1 MLLERGGLSS
11 LVLLFAIGST
21 TAVAAT
27 QPATSR
33 VVVAGGGLTEI
44 LYALGV
50 EDRIVGVDST
60 SMWPPAAHK
69 KPQIG
74 YLRALPAEGILSLSP
89 TLVLTTTDGGPAS
102 TLKLIEAAGVPVKR
116 LPAPRSAEDVRNNIR
131 TLAALFNRQAEGQ
144 ALIDELDSTLHAAQQ
159 QVATYPTHPRVLF
172 VLGARGQLLAGG
184 RQHRRRRN
192 NPPRRRHQRRQL
204 RRLQAADAGSG
215 GHAGAAGHRH
225 GRLRDE
231 GNRRQGDAVRPA
243 AAVADARRPKRAAGR
258 HERRTAARFRPAPR
272 PDRGGT
278 CAAPAP
284 ADPATMSELAAA
296 VVPRETRRLSRLG
309 VLGVLFALLVAMA
322 AAALFCGAAQLGPTQ
337 ILHALSAGVHG
348 NAAASDPALAIVTVI
363 RLPRLLLAA
372 AVGASLAV
380 SGAAMQGLFRNPL
393 ADPSLIGVSS
403 GAALGAVLV
412 IVLGATLPWLSGPA
426 ALPLAASL
434 GGLLATAV
442 VYRLSRDATRTD
454 VATLLLAG
462 IAINAIAGAA
472 TGLLTYLADDQQLR
486 SLTF

>member
-184 RQHRRRRN
+184 RN
-192 NPPRRRHQRRQL
+192 T
-204 RRLQAADAGSG
+204 AADAMIRLAG
-215 GHAGAAGHRH
+215 GINVADYDGYKPLTPEAAVTLAPQVILTADFVIEAVGDKATLFGRPPLSLTPAGQN
-225 GRLRDE
+225 GRLVVMNGERLLGFGPRLGQTVTE
-231 GNRRQGDAVRPA
+231 L
-243 AAVADARRPKRAAGR
+243 ARR
-258 HERRTAARFRPAPR
+258 
-272 PDRGGT
+272 
-278 CAAPAP
+278 
-284 ADPATMSELAAA
+284 
-296 VVPRETRRLSRLG
+296 
-309 VLGVLFALLVAMA
+309 
-322 AAALFCGAAQLGPTQ
+322 
-337 ILHALSAGVHG
+337 LHQT
-348 NAAASDPALAIVTVI
+348 PQ
-363 RLPRLLLAA
+363 R
-372 AVGASLAV
+372 
-380 SGAAMQGLFRNPL
+380 
-393 ADPSLIGVSS
+393 
-403 GAALGAVLV
+403 
-412 IVLGATLPWLSGPA
+412 
-426 ALPLAASL
+426 
-434 GGLLATAV
+434 
-442 VYRLSRDATRTD
+442 
-454 VATLLLAG
+454 
-462 IAINAIAGAA
+462 
-472 TGLLTYLADDQQLR
+472 
-486 SLTF
+486 